1 MTHCV
6 RKSICDSF
14 LSLFQNVHQI
24 PIFLQIIRTV
34 KMINENPPDNK
45 NEGNYPV
52 SKYMFKVSNRKKVL
66 APLSLALNIFR
77 TLFVDFEHIIV
88 HWISFFHYKYQ
99 RFMFYMHE
107 KSSHF
112 SAKFLKKCLLYIKS
126 HLNDLKL
133 FTHFRF
139 VHMTLKS
146 ITFAQ
151 NH

>member
-1 MTHCV
+1 MRLIPKLISECTPNSNFSANH
-6 RKSICDSF
+6 KDSEND
-14 LSLFQNVHQI
+14 QD
-24 PIFLQIIRTV
+24 
-34 KMINENPPDNK
+34 NENPPDNK

-66 APLSLALNIFR
+66 SPLSLPLNIFR